1 MLPVVSL
8 FTGAGGL
15 DLGIEAAG
23 QGIFDFRA
31 WVENDPD
38 CRKTLQV
45 NSKKIACSDAFF
57 SDIEQTSSEQL
68 MAAARLSPGETFLLI
83 GGPPCQAFST
93 AGLRQSVGDT
103 KGRVVHRYFEMVSK
117 LQPRFFVMENV
128 RGLLSAAIVHRP
140 LADRRHAQEVAEDED
155 ARLGSVMQKVILPKF
170 KSLGYEVVYGLLCAA
185 DFGTAQMR
193 HRVILLGSR
202 DREFGSGVF
211 RKQTSRQ
218 MDAGDLVPQTHHK
231 LGPLATVMPWR
242 KVESV
247 IRHLAAPSPDDTYRY
262 SKERGA
268 VFARIPAGQ
277 NWKWVRDNPTLFPKK
292 YLERIMGGAISSG
305 GGKEGFYRRLAWD
318 RVSPT
323 LTAQPQ
329 QLASSLCHPEE
340 LRPLSICEYSA
351 LQDFPDQHIFCGS
364 KSSRYRQIGN
374 AVPLR
379 LAEAVGRTILAI
391 SRASNDGS
399 SKKRNLSAS
408 KRQHR
413 QPAGRR
419 RKADSQPVRQR
430 NLFPVSE

>member
-185 DFGTAQMR
+185 TN
-193 HRVILLGSR
+193 
-202 DREFGSGVF
+202 
-211 RKQTSRQ
+211 T
-218 MDAGDLVPQTHHK
+218 TH
-231 LGPLATVMPWR
+231 
-242 KVESV
+242 
-247 IRHLAAPSPDDTYRY
+247 AA
-262 SKERGA
+262 
-268 VFARIPAGQ
+268 
-277 NWKWVRDNPTLFPKK
+277 
-292 YLERIMGGAISSG
+292 
-305 GGKEGFYRRLAWD
+305 
-318 RVSPT
+318 
-323 LTAQPQ
+323 
-329 QLASSLCHPEE
+329 
-340 LRPLSICEYSA
+340 LR
-351 LQDFPDQHIFCGS
+351 
-364 KSSRYRQIGN
+364 
-374 AVPLR
+374 
-379 LAEAVGRTILAI
+379 
-391 SRASNDGS
+391 
-399 SKKRNLSAS
+399 
-408 KRQHR
+408 
-413 QPAGRR
+413 
-419 RKADSQPVRQR
+419 
-430 NLFPVSE
+430 